1 MIKTPKGLPVSP
13 TNCGPIHTYA
23 SASESIKLQMMLA
36 KLEDSLKINKIEKT
50 ATEGLVDTYTIYF
63 NNGSESQ
70 FTVTNGAKGDK
81 GDTGTQGEKGDT
93 GVDGR
98 GISSLAVNAEGELI
112 VTYTDETEVN
122 LGRIVGAA
130 GNTGA
135 DGAIGKSAYEV
146 AQENGYTG
154 TVQE

>member
-1 MIKTPKGLPVSP
+1 
-13 TNCGPIHTYA
+13 
-23 SASESIKLQMMLA
+23 MMMA
-36 KLEDSLKINKIEKT
+36 KLEDNLKEEFVSKDQLKTINSEPLIGSGNIDITCIDRIEKT
-50 ATEGLVDTYTIYF
+50 ASEGLVDTYTIYF
-63 NNGSESQ
+63 NSGSESY

-93 GVDGR
+93 GIDGR